1 MGFFTLREVE
11 PHGIVVTVAWAQNE
25 RMRTDDA
32 STPEPMSDPV
42 PAPSNP
48 RESSVVTVEKTLA
61 ILEIVAE
68 RGGAS
73 ARDV

>member
-1 MGFFTLREVE
+1 M
-11 PHGIVVTVAWAQNE
+11 
-25 RMRTDDA
+25 TDI
-32 STPEPMSDPV
+32 V
-42 PAPSNP
+42 PASSNP